1 VTLPAVGDEPRI
13 AAFLANGLRAHGD
26 DVERASTG
34 REGRGQHRLP
44 GNAGRAPPGRVTVLP
59 PNPPRGR

>member
-34 REGRGQHRLP
+34 REGAACTAYRGMQAAPLP
-44 GNAGRAPPGRVTVLP
+44 AG
-59 PNPPRGR
+59 